1 VLGSGGK
8 TSLLALLAHE
18 LARTHPRVLVST
30 STKVYPF
37 PGLPLVEDP
46 AALEAAWRG
55 ARAVFLG
62 RQLGVGPA
70 AGARG
75 DAGKLGG
82 LAALAA
88 EDLRALADVVLLE
101 ADGARGRPL
110 KVHQPLDP
118 GVPASADLAL
128 LVIGAAA
135 LGAAAS
141 AETVHRLERAPAP
154 WGLREGEM
162 PTPRQVAR
170 VLLAPDGYL
179 GQTGAVPT
187 RILINQADAW
197 PGQAARLAEALSA
210 VWPGSILSGS
220 AQRGEFALCS
230 GSAQPAPGGGSAGEG
245 PAPAPPPARV
255 ALILAAAGTG
265 RRFGADKRRFLIKGA
280 PLFHWSLGAY
290 ARLPFLQRIAVL
302 GPEDA
307 DLAAEARARGWQV
320 AVNPEPATGLS
331 GSWRAG
337 LAAVKRDAVGALLA
351 LGDMPAIRRDTVAA
365 LLAAIAEAPGRAL
378 RPVHAGRPG
387 HPYYL
392 PRSGFAALAAV
403 AGDLGARA
411 LADPFPL
418 DSADP
423 GVILDLDHPAA
434 APGLSALLSEEPAFH
449 AV

>member
-8 TSLLALLAHE
+8 TSLLAQLARELAHS
-18 LARTHPRVLVST
+18 HPRVLVST

-37 PGLPLVEDP
+37 PGLPLIEAP
-46 AALEAAWRG
+46 AALPAAFAR

-62 RQLGVGPA
+62 RELGVGAVA
-70 AGARG
+70 AARG

-82 LAALAA
+82 LPALEA

-110 KVHQPLDP
+110 KVHQPQDP
-118 GVPASADLAL
+118 GAPASADLAL

-135 LGAAAS
+135 LAAPAGS
-141 AETVHRLERAPAP
+141 ESVHRLERAPAH
-154 WGLREGEM
+154 WGLREGET

-170 VLLAPDGYL
+170 ILLAPDGYL

-187 RILINQADAW
+187 RILINQAEAW
-197 PGQAARLAEALSA
+197 PAQAARLAEALAA
-210 VWPGSILSGS
+210 VWPGPILSGS

-230 GSAQPAPGGGSAGEG
+230 GSAQPAPGGGSAR
-245 PAPAPPPARV
+245 PARV
-255 ALILAAAGTG
+255 ALILAAAGAG
-265 RRFGADKRRFLIKGA
+265 QRFGADKRRFLIKGA

-290 ARLPFLQRIAVL
+290 ARLPLLQRIAVL
-302 GPEDA
+302 GPDDA
-307 DLAAEARARGWQV
+307 DLAAEACARGWQV
-320 AVNPEPATGLS
+320 AVNPEPAAGLS

-337 LAAVKRDAVGALLA
+337 LAAVKRDAAGALLA

-365 LLAAIAEAPGRAL
+365 LLAAIGEAPGRAL

-392 PRSGFAALAAV
+392 PRTEFAALAAV
-403 AGDLGARA
+403 AGDLGARD
-411 LADPFPL
+411 LAEPFPL

>member
-8 TSLLALLAHE
+8 TSLLALLARE
-18 LARTHPRVLVST
+18 LAHSHPRVLVST

-37 PGLPLVEDP
+37 PGLPLIEAP
-46 AALEAAWRG
+46 AALPAAFAR

-62 RQLGVGPA
+62 RQLGVGAVA
-70 AGARG
+70 AARG

-82 LAALAA
+82 LPALEA

-110 KVHQPLDP
+110 KVHQPQDP
-118 GVPASADLAL
+118 GAPASADLAL

-135 LGAAAS
+135 LAAPAGS
-141 AETVHRLERAPAP
+141 ESVHRLERAPAH
-154 WGLREGEM
+154 WGLREGET

-170 VLLAPDGYL
+170 ILLAPDGYL

-187 RILINQADAW
+187 RILINQAEAW
-197 PGQAARLAEALSA
+197 PAQAARLAEALAA
-210 VWPGSILSGS
+210 VWPGPILSGS

-230 GSAQPAPGGGSAGEG
+230 GSAQPAPGGGSAR
-245 PAPAPPPARV
+245 PARV
-255 ALILAAAGTG
+255 ALILAAAGAG
-265 RRFGADKRRFLIKGA
+265 QRFGADKRRFLIKGA

-290 ARLPFLQRIAVL
+290 ARLPLLQRIAVL
-302 GPEDA
+302 GPDDA
-307 DLAAEARARGWQV
+307 DLAAEACARGWQV
-320 AVNPEPATGLS
+320 AVNPEPAAGLS

-337 LAAVKRDAVGALLA
+337 LAAVKRDAAGALLA

-365 LLAAIAEAPGRAL
+365 LLAAIGEAPGRAL

-392 PRSGFAALAAV
+392 PRTEFAALAAV
-403 AGDLGARA
+403 AGDLGARD
-411 LADPFPL
+411 LAEPFPL

>member
-1 VLGSGGK
+1 MLGSGGK
-8 TSLLALLAHE
+8 TSLLALLARE
-18 LARTHPRVLVST
+18 LPRWHARVLVST

-37 PGLPLVEDP
+37 PDLPLVEDP
-46 AALEAAWRG
+46 AALPAAFAR

-62 RQLGVGPA
+62 CQLGA
-70 AGARG
+70 AA
-75 DAGKLGG
+75 AGKLGG
-82 LAALAA
+82 LPALAA
-88 EDLRALADVVLLE
+88 EDLLALADVVLLE
-101 ADGARGRPL
+101 TDGARGRPL
-110 KVHQPLDP
+110 KVHQPQDP

-128 LVIGAAA
+128 LVVGAAA
-135 LGAAAS
+135 LGAAAGS
-141 AETVHRLERAPAP
+141 ESVHRLERAPVH
-154 WGLREGEM
+154 WGLREGET

-197 PGQAARLAEALSA
+197 PAEAARLAEALAA
-210 VWPGSILSGS
+210 VWPGPILTGS
-220 AQRGEFALCS
+220 AQRGEFAPS
-230 GSAQPAPGGGSAGEG
+230 PAAPGGG
-245 PAPAPPPARV
+245 PAPV
-255 ALILAAAGTG
+255 ALILAAAGAG

-302 GPEDA
+302 GPDDDA
-307 DLAAEARARGWQV
+307 LAAEARARGWQV
-320 AVNPEPATGLS
+320 AVNSEPAAGLS

-337 LAAVKRDAVGALLA
+337 LAAVKRDAAGALLA
-351 LGDMPAIRRDTVAA
+351 LADMPAIRRDTVAA
-365 LLAAIAEAPGRAL
+365 LLAAIGEAPARAL

-392 PRSGFAALAAV
+392 PRAEFAALAAV

>member
-1 VLGSGGK
+1 M
-8 TSLLALLAHE
+8 
-18 LARTHPRVLVST
+18 LVST

-62 RQLGVGPA
+62 RQLVAGA
-70 AGARG
+70 AAAARG

-82 LAALAA
+82 LPALEA

-101 ADGARGRPL
+101 TDGARGRPL
-110 KVHQPLDP
+110 KVHLPHDP
-118 GVPASADLAL
+118 CVPATADLAL
-128 LVIGAAA
+128 VVVGAAA
-135 LGAAAS
+135 LAAPAS

-170 VLLAPDGYL
+170 VLLAPDGYF

-197 PGQAARLAEALSA
+197 PAEAAALAVALAA
-210 VWPGSILSGS
+210 VWPGPILSGS
-220 AQRGEFALCS
+220 AQRGDFALCGDS
-230 GSAQPAPGGGSAGEG
+230 EHPAPGGGSA
-245 PAPAPPPARV
+245 PPARV
-255 ALILAAAGTG
+255 ALILAAAGAG
-265 RRFGADKRRFLIKGA
+265 QRFGADKRRFLIKGA

-290 ARLPFLQRIAVL
+290 ARLPLLQRIAVL
-302 GPEDA
+302 GPDDDE
-307 DLAAEARARGWQV
+307 LAAEARARGWQV
-320 AVNPEPATGLS
+320 LVNPEPAAGLS

-337 LAAVKRDAVGALLA
+337 LAAVKRDAAGALLA

-365 LLAAIAEAPGRAL
+365 LLAAIGEAPGRAL

-392 PRSGFAALAAV
+392 PRSGFAALTAV